1 MNKMP
6 GRIKRNT
13 YQQTFQITSTLA
25 VIITLLFIS
34 VSASGCNHN
43 VLTPPP
49 ASSIAEV
56 PIEVDPLELYNEYV
70 ADPNG
75 TMEKYRGKKLFF
87 PYVEVHKM
95 SFLGEPP
102 DTDKF
107 VQMGN
112 VKFRVKYHSQLNN
125 IREGEG
131 YVVEATGTLSGMQWT
146 YLIIEDC
153 WLRVIYPPGG
163 ATDLPPEY

>member
-1 MNKMP
+1 MKIILSPKAKKGQRATSSVAAVVIVILVLVIMP
-6 GRIKRNT
+6 ASSCSQNT
-13 YQQTFQITSTLA
+13 
-25 VIITLLFIS
+25 
-34 VSASGCNHN
+34 
-43 VLTPPP
+43 LTPPP
-49 ASSIAEV
+49 ATTITET
-56 PIEVDPLELYNEYV
+56 PIEVDPLELYEEYL
-70 ADPNG
+70 ADPES
-75 TMEKYRGKKLFF
+75 TKEKYQGKKLFF
-87 PYVEVHKM
+87 PHVEVEKM

-102 DTDKF
+102 DPEKF

-112 VKFRVKYHSQLNN
+112 VKFRVRYHSQLNN

-131 YVVEATGTLSGMQWT
+131 YIVEATGTLWGMQWT